1 MKTLIRKCKYCNIY
15 TMEEKCPRCGN
26 ETYMALPMRYS
37 PADKFQK
44 YRIKLLGGNEN
55 GKDNNKEL

>member
-1 MKTLIRKCKYCNIY
+1 
-15 TMEEKCPRCGN
+15 MEEKCPRCGN